1 MDIHNLNIDKH
12 DYTLAIHNAIMD
24 AYKWNYGHPQII
36 MDIHIYRVYSLV
48 FFLFCFIFLLWK
60 YTSYEHF
67 IYVLEFIY
75 CSYHRGSGGGI
86 FLQFDIYPGNNYCDN
101 VSLLFA
107 VKLA

>member
-1 MDIHNLNIDKH
+1 
-12 DYTLAIHNAIMD
+12 MD

-36 MDIHIYRVYSLV
+36 MDIHIYRVYSL
-48 FFLFCFIFLLWK
+48 FFCFVLFSCFGNTLHINI
-60 YTSYEHF
+60 SYMYWNLF
-67 IYVLEFIY
+67 IVHIT
-75 CSYHRGSGGGI
+75 GAVVGGI